1 MVGVLENLKFF
12 TVGSEIGVISRIPS
26 ESKYVELIFSV

>member
-1 MVGVLENLKFF
+1 MVRVLENLKLF

-26 ESKYVELIFSV
+26 DTIYVNL